1 MVSVVSETLHAAFT
15 TEFASLLRRLA
26 MTPATLR
33 SAKPG
38 LVAALAVRDVGADRL
53 EVCVWCDG
61 GTGTN
66 LRLRVDRVAQ
76 RGGLELTQQI
86 ALVVPWA
93 KDPVRPGETSLDF
106 AGQEFR
112 PHESPERLREAIAFL
127 AGGFAAGAPR
137 LAAAVPELRRE
148 IEEAASSAEWRAAV
162 DRAAD
167 AWRSRHVRSNL
178 DARKVHARPVFVGS
192 GLVTV
197 DAEGERYTFRFDTT
211 GLDRGSPM
219 FVSGRFLTPAATR
232 RATRLTAGATS
243 WHFDAA
249 GTFMRA
255 SRVDED

>member
-1 MVSVVSETLHAAFT
+1 M
-15 TEFASLLRRLA
+15 
-26 MTPATLR
+26 
-33 SAKPG
+33 
-38 LVAALAVRDVGADRL
+38 
-53 EVCVWCDG
+53 WCDG

-93 KDPVRPGETSLDF
+93 KDPGRPGETSLDF

-148 IEEAASSAEWRAAV
+148 IEEAALSNEWRAAV

-167 AWRSRHVRSNL
+167 AWRDRHVRGDL
-178 DARKVHARPVFVGS
+178 DARSVPARPVFVGS

-197 DAEGERYTFRFDTT
+197 EAEGERYTFRFTKASTRDAT
-211 GLDRGSPM
+211 GEHRPSKHLSDRG
-219 FVSGRFLTPAATR
+219 LTRKDFSNCCVHPSKAEWVCLATKRTR
-232 RATRLTAGATS
+232 RRSAGDKPGTKVSTRLPPDRGPRPTARRTPLRS
-243 WHFDAA
+243 
-249 GTFMRA
+249 
-255 SRVDED
+255 S